1 MSKKT
6 IDYDPVDNEEYN
18 AVVMIKKITHLTK
31 SKDGEIT
38 YIHLVN
44 KVIIESNDSI
54 RTLNA
59 RINSDN

>member
-1 MSKKT
+1 MCVSVNNVEPIKVGRFNMSKKT

-18 AVVMIKKITHLTK
+18 AVVIIKKITHLTK
-31 SKDGEIT
+31 SNNI
-38 YIHLVN
+38 
-44 KVIIESNDSI
+44 I